1 MPPHCWSV
9 SSLALP
15 LKASAA
21 VKTIGVLAPPFA
33 INLEPLLTTRKSSPE
48 SETIWMPAGKVK
60 VAALHPAF
68 AVAWPPQSTPTST
81 WPWSP

>member
-9 SSLALP
+9 SSLAFP

-21 VKTIGVLAPPFA
+21 VNTIGVLAPPFA

-48 SETIWMPAGKVK
+48 SET
-60 VAALHPAF
+60 
-68 AVAWPPQSTPTST
+68 T
-81 WPWSP
+81 